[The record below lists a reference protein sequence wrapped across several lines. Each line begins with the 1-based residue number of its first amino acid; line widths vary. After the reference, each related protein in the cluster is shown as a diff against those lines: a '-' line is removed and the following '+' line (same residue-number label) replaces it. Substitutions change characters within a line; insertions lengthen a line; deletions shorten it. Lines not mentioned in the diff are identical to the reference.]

1 MSIITLS
8 HEAFGDGRAVAE
20 RVAAILGHRCIS
32 REVLVKANE
41 RYGISEAKL
50 SEVLEEK
57 RHHWWEQWLESRWAY
72 RIALQ
77 AALCELAQEGNIVYH
92 GRAGQE
98 FFPGIRHVL
107 NIFLDT
113 PTESRIKQV
122 MARKGLAEE
131 AARKFL

>member
-1 MSIITLS
+1 MSILTLS

-57 RHHWWEQWLESRWAY
+57 RHHWWSNGLRAAGFIGSRSRQRY
-72 RIALQ
+72 VSSRKSEI
-77 AALCELAQEGNIVYH
+77 LCTTAVPVRSFSPASVTCSMFSWILRGSQG
-92 GRAGQE
+92 
-98 FFPGIRHVL
+98 
-107 NIFLDT
+107 
-113 PTESRIKQV
+113 
-122 MARKGLAEE
+122 
-131 AARKFL
+131 

>member
-77 AALCELAQEGNIVYH
+77 AALCELAQREILCTTAVPVRSFSPASVTCSMFSWILRGSQ
-92 GRAGQE
+92 G
-98 FFPGIRHVL
+98 
-107 NIFLDT
+107 
-113 PTESRIKQV
+113 
-122 MARKGLAEE
+122 
-131 AARKFL
+131 